1 MITLMT
7 LDPGHFHAALLQ
19 KIMYDQVSSSVYVFA
34 PQGDDLE
41 AHLGHIENFNSR
53 STCPTSWHQQVYQGA
68 DFVQQLLTQRP
79 GDVVVIAGINAR
91 KAGYIKTAVEAGL
104 HVLADKPMCI
114 NPESWDVIKTALTL
128 ARQQG
133 TLLSDIMTSR
143 HEITNILFKE
153 LVNDANVFGVLER
166 GTPERPA
173 VLKQSTHHLFKSVD
187 GRPLTR
193 PGWYFDVSQQGEGII
208 DVATHLVDQVI
219 WSCFPQ
225 QAIDY
230 ADINMLQ
237 ARRWSTNLT
246 REQFQH
252 VTGLADFP
260 PALRQRLDGN
270 GNLPYS
276 CNGEMLYTIKGMHTK
291 IIVQWD
297 YQAPSGTGDTHLG
310 ETRGTLSTVRIRQS
324 EAQRYQPELYVEAA
338 AGTSPVALQ
347 SAVQAVIDRLQTHYP
362 GIASRRQ
369 ANEWHIIIPDRYRI
383 GHEAHFAQVF
393 KTYLQFLDQGAPD
406 WEAPN
411 LLAKYYTTTQALALA
426 QRQEI
431 SEGARRKAQ

>member
-34 PQGDDLE
+34 PEGDDLE
-41 AHLGHIENFNSR
+41 AHLSHIENFNNR
-53 STCPTSWHQQVYQGA
+53 SACPTSWHQQVYQGA
-68 DFVQQLLTQRP
+68 DFVQQMLAQRP
-79 GDVVVIAGINAR
+79 GEVVVIAGINAR
-91 KAGYIKTAVEAGL
+91 KADYIKTAVEAGL
-104 HVLADKPMCI
+104 HVLADKPMCL
-114 NPESWDVIKTALTL
+114 NPESWEVIKTALTL
-128 ARQQG
+128 AGQQG
-133 TLLSDIMTSR
+133 TLLCDIMTSR

-166 GTPERPA
+166 GTPDQPA
-173 VLKQSTHHLFKSVD
+173 VLKQCTHHLFKYVD

-208 DVATHLVDQVI
+208 DVATHLVDQVM
-219 WSCFPQ
+219 WTCFPE

-230 ADINMLQ
+230 ADIDMLQ
-237 ARRWSTNLT
+237 ARRWPTNLT
-246 REQFQH
+246 RDQFQR

-260 PALRQRLDGN
+260 PALCRGLDGN

-276 CNGEMLYTIKGMHTK
+276 CNGEMLYTVKGMHTK

-297 YQAPSGTGDTHLG
+297 YQAPPGAGDTHMD
-310 ETRGTLSTVRIRQS
+310 ETHGTLSTVRIRQG

-347 SAVQAVIDRLQTHYP
+347 TAVQASITRLRKQYP
-362 GIASRRQ
+362 GIA
-369 ANEWHIIIPDRYRI
+369 
-383 GHEAHFAQVF
+383 FA
-393 KTYLQFLDQGAPD
+393 P
-406 WEAPN
+406 
-411 LLAKYYTTTQALALA
+411 TT
-426 QRQEI
+426 
-431 SEGARRKAQ
+431 SHP